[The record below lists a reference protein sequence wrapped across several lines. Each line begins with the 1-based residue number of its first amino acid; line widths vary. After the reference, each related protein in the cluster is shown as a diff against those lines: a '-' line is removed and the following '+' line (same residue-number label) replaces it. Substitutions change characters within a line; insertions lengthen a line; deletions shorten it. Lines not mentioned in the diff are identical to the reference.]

1 VHPNPG
7 KLRRGWRGGSRRV
20 FEQFVWLGVG
30 SVKAALSRPTHQRVT
45 HTVGRMVNLT
55 LNRINCS
62 VRSLVN
68 REASHYE
75 QAKKSIIVSLGG
87 FTKRWASQISQL
99 ALGAGIETNR
109 QHGEIEMT
117 TLPAKTSPLVR
128 ARVAG
133 ALYLMANIFAP
144 FTLLYL
150 PSLFIVRG
158 DAAATASNIIASE
171 SLFRLGIVGNLFTF
185 IANIFLALAL
195 YQLLKVVNKNMAS
208 LMVILFLVGV
218 PIAMLNEVPQLAVL
232 RLLSG
237 ADYLKAYPTD
247 QLQALAYLLLGLH
260 DQGLLIAHIF
270 FGLWL
275 LPMGYL
281 VFKSGFIPKI
291 VGVLLVIAGV
301 GYVIQSF
308 AAFLGYNMNII
319 VFTGLGEL
327 VFLLWLLIKGVN
339 VEQWRKHTPAS
350 A

>member
-1 VHPNPG
+1 MI
-7 KLRRGWRGGSRRV
+7 
-20 FEQFVWLGVG
+20 
-30 SVKAALSRPTHQRVT
+30 T
-45 HTVGRMVNLT
+45 HT
-55 LNRINCS
+55 
-62 VRSLVN
+62 
-68 REASHYE
+68 A
-75 QAKKSIIVSLGG
+75 
-87 FTKRWASQISQL
+87 
-99 ALGAGIETNR
+99 
-109 QHGEIEMT
+109 EI
-117 TLPAKTSPLVR
+117 SPLVR

-133 ALYLMANIFAP
+133 FLYLIANIFAP

-150 PSLFIVRG
+150 PSRFIVRG
-158 DAAATASNIIASE
+158 DAAATANNVIASE
-171 SLFRLGIVGNLFTF
+171 SLFRFGIVGNLFTF

-218 PIAMLNEVPQLAVL
+218 PIAMLNELTQLAIL
-232 RLLSG
+232 QLLGG

-247 QLQALAYLLLGLH
+247 QLQALAYLLLRLH

-301 GYVIQSF
+301 GYVVQSF
-308 AAFLGYNMNII
+308 AAFLGYNVNII
-319 VFTGLGEL
+319 LFTGLGEL

-339 VEQWRKHTPAS
+339 VEQWKKRAVEST
-350 A
+350 

>member
-1 VHPNPG
+1 
-7 KLRRGWRGGSRRV
+7 
-20 FEQFVWLGVG
+20 
-30 SVKAALSRPTHQRVT
+30 
-45 HTVGRMVNLT
+45 
-55 LNRINCS
+55 
-62 VRSLVN
+62 
-68 REASHYE
+68 
-75 QAKKSIIVSLGG
+75 
-87 FTKRWASQISQL
+87 
-99 ALGAGIETNR
+99 
-109 QHGEIEMT
+109 MT
-117 TLPAKTSPLVR
+117 TPAAETSPLVR

-133 ALYLMANIFAP
+133 ALYLIANIFAP

-150 PSLFIVRG
+150 PSRFIERG
-158 DAAATASNIIASE
+158 DPAATASNIIASE

-218 PIAMLNEVPQLAVL
+218 PIAMLNELTQLAVL
-232 RLLSG
+232 QLLSSAG
-237 ADYLKAYPTD
+237 YLKASPTD
-247 QLQALAYLLLGLH
+247 QLQALAYLLLRLH

-308 AAFLGYNMNII
+308 ATFLGYNVNII
-319 VFTGLGEL
+319 LFTGLGEL

-339 VEQWRKHTPAS
+339 VEQWKKRALEGALTF
-350 A
+350 

>member
-1 VHPNPG
+1 
-7 KLRRGWRGGSRRV
+7 
-20 FEQFVWLGVG
+20 
-30 SVKAALSRPTHQRVT
+30 
-45 HTVGRMVNLT
+45 
-55 LNRINCS
+55 
-62 VRSLVN
+62 
-68 REASHYE
+68 
-75 QAKKSIIVSLGG
+75 
-87 FTKRWASQISQL
+87 
-99 ALGAGIETNR
+99 
-109 QHGEIEMT
+109 MT
-117 TLPAKTSPLVR
+117 THSAEMSPLVR

-133 ALYLMANIFAP
+133 ALYLVSNIFAP

-158 DAAATASNIIASE
+158 DAAATANHILASE

-208 LMVILFLVGV
+208 LMVILFLLGI
-218 PIAMLNEVPQLAVL
+218 PIAMLNEVAQLAVL

-237 ADYLKAYPTD
+237 AGYLKAYPID

-260 DQGLLIAHIF
+260 DQGLLMAHIF

-281 VFKSGFIPKI
+281 VVKSSFIPKI
-291 VGVLLVIAGV
+291 VGVLLAIAGV
-301 GYVIQSF
+301 GYVLQSF
-308 AAFLGYNMNII
+308 AAFLGYNINII

-339 VEQWRKHTPAS
+339 VEQWNKRALES

>member
-1 VHPNPG
+1 M
-7 KLRRGWRGGSRRV
+7 
-20 FEQFVWLGVG
+20 
-30 SVKAALSRPTHQRVT
+30 TT
-45 HTVGRMVNLT
+45 HT
-55 LNRINCS
+55 S
-62 VRSLVN
+62 
-68 REASHYE
+68 E
-75 QAKKSIIVSLGG
+75 
-87 FTKRWASQISQL
+87 
-99 ALGAGIETNR
+99 
-109 QHGEIEMT
+109 
-117 TLPAKTSPLVR
+117 TSPLVR

-133 ALYLMANIFAP
+133 ALYLISNLFAP

-150 PSLFIVRG
+150 PSRFFVRG
-158 DAAATASNIIASE
+158 DAAATSNNIIASE

-195 YQLLKVVNKNMAS
+195 YQLLKVVNKNMAA
-208 LMVILFLVGV
+208 LMIILFLVGV
-218 PIAMLNEVPQLAVL
+218 PIAMLNEVTQLAVL

-237 ADYLKAYPTD
+237 ADYLNAYAT
-247 QLQALAYLLLGLH
+247 

-291 VGVLLVIAGV
+291 VGVLLVIAGL

-308 AAFLGYNMNII
+308 AAFLGYNVNII
-319 VFTGLGEL
+319 LFTGLGEL

-339 VEQWRKHTPAS
+339 VEQWQKRALES